1 MSDIR
6 TNSPCCSVLVWASFC
21 FVRLINK
28 NVCSQTYPDAA
39 LIYIYILYTDLSSC
53 FVPLSRVLNH
63 SRDHTSS
70 YSSPPPPQKKV
81 VLPPVFLKIL
91 QYSQK
96 KSVKIFKNTF
106 FKEHL
111 RMAASELNLRSHL
124 QPSRLSNITEIPVA
138 FKPKL

>member
-1 MSDIR
+1 MF
-6 TNSPCCSVLVWASFC
+6 TNLPRC
-21 FVRLINK
+21 RLTN
-28 NVCSQTYPDAA
+28 
-39 LIYIYILYTDLSSC
+39 IYIYTLYRSPAALC
-53 FVPLSRVLNH
+53 H
-63 SRDHTSS
+63 SPECLITVAITLLHKPQPPPPT
-70 YSSPPPPQKKV
+70 PPPQKKV
-81 VLPPVFLKIL
+81 VLPPAFLKIL

-124 QPSRLSNITEIPVA
+124 QPSRISNITEIPVA

>member
-1 MSDIR
+1 MCH
-6 TNSPCCSVLVWASFC
+6 SPEC
-21 FVRLINK
+21 LIT
-28 NVCSQTYPDAA
+28 VAITLLHIPRPPC
-39 LIYIYILYTDLSSC
+39 
-53 FVPLSRVLNH
+53 PLPR
-63 SRDHTSS
+63 
-70 YSSPPPPQKKV
+70 PPKKV
-81 VLPPVFLKIL
+81 LLPPVFLKIL